1 LREVAKSL
9 SIFDQ
14 TNISE
19 NVMSWL
25 RMNPRIDWL
34 LVLDDVG
41 KELQAIV
48 GGPNHDTLFE
58 SCTLIFRSLQDGNK
72 TLEENITTALEFA
85 KGLVIL
91 PYPTLKDSVQ
101 ILKQHSPNISW
112 DRETAERLVTFLD
125 FSPIAISIAAAYI
138 EEGGITFGEYL
149 ELFQQCDL
157 SFTPSS
163 ISTPLLRALMLSL
176 RRLQVE
182 KPQALEISKLMA
194 LLDRQSVV
202 EGLLLYDRDHKNA
215 RNFYGSLRKL
225 ESMSL
230 VQKCVENYHYSMHRL
245 VRDFFVNYLRNEG
258 QLEIK
263 QQLSVELL
271 SERYPYGDQSFWTV
285 CQMYNPHAKKVIKY
299 LGADVWPR
307 AELLRSMASYHQN
320 CGRYATAYEL
330 YQELRKIYFSNKPLS
345 TKQSDV
351 MVDISLRAAQML
363 GKMSRF
369 DEGEKLLRDTM
380 SEIKSEVEPG
390 KPQLVHA
397 RSLQAWFCSWR
408 GQHAESERLW
418 RLCLADNIRIQH
430 EAHVDTLVYQSNITT
445 ALIAQAKYA
454 DAEELLDRTI
464 PLRISVRGEDHP
476 DIIQS
481 RQILAGVYHKQGK
494 YKKAEDMNRE
504 ILKTADRVQ
513 GSEHPDT
520 LIIVNNLSTLLRE
533 LGRFTEA
540 EAMQWRLLASRERQ
554 HGSEH
559 EQVVISRINLAT
571 TLEKLG
577 KYRVAEEQNRLA
589 LSAQKKL
596 STDVNHPTT
605 LNIENSLGLVL
616 LRQEKYDDAEP
627 VLRKV
632 LKSRRKVLGMEHLQT
647 LISQNNLA
655 GLLMKRKKFLESANL
670 LRETIDTARKNNNG
684 EENAF
689 ILRMMNSLSEVMR
702 QGTAEVPETERQI
715 MFQKALALQE
725 TALAGR
731 IRIFGEDNPDVFTSQ
746 YNLAHLLHD
755 MGQCIDGRE
764 LYEKAVEGLGRRLGK
779 KHPVTIEC
787 EENFAICKSHG

>member
-1 LREVAKSL
+1 
-9 SIFDQ
+9 
-14 TNISE
+14 
-19 NVMSWL
+19 
-25 RMNPRIDWL
+25 
-34 LVLDDVG
+34 
-41 KELQAIV
+41 
-48 GGPNHDTLFE
+48 
-58 SCTLIFRSLQDGNK
+58 
-72 TLEENITTALEFA
+72 
-85 KGLVIL
+85 
-91 PYPTLKDSVQ
+91 
-101 ILKQHSPNISW
+101 
-112 DRETAERLVTFLD
+112 
-125 FSPIAISIAAAYI
+125 
-138 EEGGITFGEYL
+138 
-149 ELFQQCDL
+149 
-157 SFTPSS
+157 
-163 ISTPLLRALMLSL
+163 MLSL

-202 EGLLLYDRDHKNA
+202 EGLLLYDRNHKNA

-225 ESMSL
+225 EKMSL

-245 VRDFFVNYLRNEG
+245 VRDFFVNYLRNVG
-258 QLEIK
+258 QLETK

-285 CQMYNPHAKKVIKY
+285 CQIYNPHAEKVIEY
-299 LGADVWPR
+299 QGADVWPR

-320 CGRYATAYEL
+320 CGRHATAYEL
-330 YQELRKIYFSNKPLS
+330 YEELRNIYLSNKPLPM
-345 TKQSDV
+345 KQSDL

-363 GKMSRF
+363 GLMSRF

-390 KPQLVHA
+390 KPQLIHA

-418 RLCLADNIRIQH
+418 RLCLADNIRIYY
-430 EAHVDTLVYQSNITT
+430 EAHVDTLIYQSNITM
-445 ALIAQAKYA
+445 ALIAQSKYE
-454 DAEELLDRTI
+454 DAEELLGRTI
-464 PLRISVRGEDHP
+464 PVRISMRGEDHP

-481 RQILAGVYHKQGK
+481 RQTLAIVYHKQGK
-494 YKKAEDMNRE
+494 YGKAEALNRE
-504 ILKTADRVQ
+504 IMKKADKIQ
-513 GSEHPDT
+513 GSDHPST
-520 LIIVNNLSTLLRE
+520 LNIVNNLSTLLGE
-533 LGRFTEA
+533 LGRFAEA
-540 EAMQWRLLASRERQ
+540 EAMQRRLLVSRERQ
-554 HGSEH
+554 FGSEH
-559 EQVVISRINLAT
+559 EQVVNSRINLAT

-577 KYRVAEEQNRLA
+577 KYPEAEEQNRLA

-596 STDVNHPTT
+596 WPDDNHPTT
-605 LNIENSLGLVL
+605 LNIENALGIML
-616 LRQEKYDDAEP
+616 LRQEKYDEAEP

-632 LKSRRKVLGMEHLQT
+632 LKSRRKVLGSEHLQT

-655 GLLMKRKKFLESANL
+655 GLLMKQKKFLESANL
-670 LRETIDTARKNNNG
+670 LKETIDTARKSKNVK
-684 EENAF
+684 ENAF

-702 QGTAEVPETERQI
+702 QGAAEVSETERQI
-715 MFQKALALQE
+715 VFQEALALQR

-764 LYEKAVEGLGRRLGK
+764 LYEKAAEGLRRRLGK

-787 EENFAICKSHG
+787 EENFAVCESHG